1 MFSIIKKRFE
11 EYELEINTLVQLKR
25 ELESFKLLTTANMV
39 GAAVTIAYS
48 ITILLT
54 NIIPLITGN
63 QFEPIHLPYLLIVI
77 SGFATA
83 ISWITRS
90 ARLNEEHDEII
101 KELTNIINEIKSNT
115 SRKYDIDEK
124 ALGII
129 VKSLAFYRE
138 NNEKINRLKWR
149 GRLTGAFTLVTG
161 IPPLVTFLSGAYPVD
176 NMYLLAQGFVVVF
189 SIGVSIA
196 AWYVPVIIK
205 RFMDTWDYRLK
216 LVEDANKKLSRIL
229 EDN

>member
-1 MFSIIKKRFE
+1 MIITIKNFIE
-11 EYELEINTLVQLKR
+11 EYELEINTLIQLKR

-48 ITILLT
+48 ITLVLT
-54 NIIPLITGN
+54 NILPLITGS
-63 QFEPIHLPYLLIVI
+63 QFEAIHLPYLLIVI

-90 ARLNEEHDEII
+90 AGLNEDHDEII
-101 KELTNIINEIKSNT
+101 IELTNIINEIKSDA
-115 SRKYDIDEK
+115 SSKCDRDEQ

-161 IPPLVTFLSGAYPVD
+161 IPPLVNFLSGAYPVD
-176 NMYLLAQGFVVVF
+176 NMYLLAQGVIVVF

-216 LVEDANKKLSRIL
+216 LVEGLNTKLSRIL